1 MKINFKNLCSGS
13 LLTGALLCGVQTAC
27 TTTSME
33 SQYASLPSYNG
44 EDLELTVNDNGTHFR
59 LWSPQAEAVRVYLY
73 NTDCNSVATDSLE
86 MTRDE
91 NGTWVASAPGQLYG
105 MFYTFRINH
114 NGK

>member
-1 MKINFKNLCSGS
+1 
-13 LLTGALLCGVQTAC
+13 
-27 TTTSME
+27 ME

-59 LWSPQAEAVRVYLY
+59 LWSPQAEAARVYLY

-114 NGK
+114 NGKWLD